1 MKRILWSFLALA
13 AGMVT
18 TTPARAEGPTGGE
31 VTGVSV
37 QPAPGRA
44 EILIN
49 VKGAVEVRNFTLT
62 DPSRLVI
69 DVVGAH
75 ISGAATAYDGVNRA
89 GILDIKYAQFRPDVV
104 RIAIYLSDLRPYQ
117 VDRQADA
124 IRVSFGSE
132 DGFLAWSTSSPA
144 DLPEPQAPAARPRPE
159 VTVTPE
165 APVMAATASAEPRI
179 TVTWDRAD
187 IADVVAGFAAFSG
200 RTIILGKDIK
210 GQVSAEITNQPWHQ
224 AFLAVIATQGLQAVE
239 LPGGIIRV
247 DSPQALS
254 ALDSLEPVETR
265 VLRINY
271 AQAAGLVPTVKS
283 VLTKRGTVVAD
294 TTTNS
299 LIFTDTRTRV
309 DAAEAF
315 VKGLDVRTPQ
325 VSIQSKLVFVDRT
338 DVQSLGLQY
347 DLGDNSTYFNKV
359 VQRPDP
365 ANPGQ
370 NYDPNTVVIGGNSL
384 AAVANANG
392 VILGSALDVLWRT
405 TIGGF
410 SFTAFLHALQTVE
423 LADVQAEPLVTTL
436 DNRQAYVDVGED
448 VPLRVVDAGSLS
460 GTAGA
465 KSTVSFKETGIK
477 LLVTPHVTNNRHVL
491 MTVHAERSDIKL
503 SPDPT
508 IVFTV
513 RKQVA
518 DNQLLVADGETA
530 VIGGLTVTQVD
541 KTKSGI
547 PFLVDLPIV
556 GALFG
561 YTTTSEH
568 RQDLIIL
575 ITPRI
580 IDDAS
585 E

>member
-1 MKRILWSFLALA
+1 MRRILWSFLALA
-13 AGMVT
+13 AGIVT
-18 TTPARAEGPTGGE
+18 TPPVWAEGPTGGE

-44 EILIN
+44 EVLIN

-132 DGFLAWSTSSPA
+132 DEFLAWSTASPA
-144 DLPEPQAPAARPRPE
+144 DMTAPQGAVARPRPE
-159 VTVTPE
+159 VSVAPE
-165 APVMAATASAEPRI
+165 APPAAVASAEPRI

-210 GQVSAEITNQPWHQ
+210 GAVSAEITNQPWHQ

-265 VLRINY
+265 VVRINY
-271 AQAAGLVPTVKS
+271 ATAAGLVPTVKS

-309 DAAEAF
+309 DAAEQF
-315 VKGLDVRTPQ
+315 IKGLDVRTPQ

-347 DLGDNSTYFNKV
+347 DLGDNNVYFNKL
-359 VQRPDP
+359 VQRPDASGEP
-365 ANPGQ
+365 Q
-370 NYDPNTVVIGGNSL
+370 DPNTVVIGGNSL

-392 VILGSALDVLWRT
+392 ILLGSALDVVWRT

-410 SFTAFLHALQTVE
+410 TFTAFLHALQTVE

-436 DNRQAYVDVGED
+436 DNRQAFVDVGED

-460 GTAGA
+460 GNQGA

-491 MTVHAERSDIKL
+491 MTVHAERSDIRL
-503 SPDPT
+503 SPSAD
-508 IVFTV
+508 IGFTV

-530 VIGGLTVTQVD
+530 VIGGLTVTQID

-547 PFLVDLPIV
+547 PFLVDLPLV

-561 YTTTSEH
+561 YTTTNEH

-580 IDDAS
+580 IDDGS

>member
-13 AGMVT
+13 AGIVT
-18 TTPARAEGPTGGE
+18 TTPARADGPNGGE

-44 EILIN
+44 EVLIN

-144 DLPEPQAPAARPRPE
+144 DMAAPVAAASATRPE
-159 VTVTPE
+159 VSVVPE
-165 APVMAATASAEPRI
+165 APRPAAASAEPRI

-210 GQVSAEITNQPWHQ
+210 GAVSAEITNQPWHQ

-265 VLRINY
+265 VVRINY

-309 DAAEAF
+309 DAAETF

-347 DLGDNSTYFNKV
+347 DLGDNNVYFNKL
-359 VQRPDP
+359 VQRPDAGGDP
-365 ANPGQ
+365 Q
-370 NYDPNTVVIGGNSL
+370 DPNTVVIGGNSL

-392 VILGSALDVLWRT
+392 ILLGSALDVVWRT

-410 SFTAFLHALQTVE
+410 TFTAFLHALQTVE

-436 DNRQAYVDVGED
+436 DNRQAFVDVGED

-460 GTAGA
+460 GNQGA

-491 MTVHAERSDIKL
+491 MTVHAERSDIRL
-503 SPDPT
+503 SPSAD
-508 IVFTV
+508 IGFTV

-530 VIGGLTVTQVD
+530 VIGGLTVTQID

-547 PFLVDLPIV
+547 PFLVDLPLV

-561 YTTTSEH
+561 YTTTNEH

-580 IDDAS
+580 IDDGT

>member
-13 AGMVT
+13 AGIVT
-18 TTPARAEGPTGGE
+18 TSPAWAEGPTGGE

-44 EILIN
+44 EVLIN

-75 ISGAATAYDGVNRA
+75 ISGAATAYDGINRA

-132 DGFLAWSTSSPA
+132 DEFLAWSTASPA
-144 DLPEPQAPAARPRPE
+144 DMTAPQGAPARPRPE
-159 VTVTPE
+159 VTVAPE
-165 APVMAATASAEPRI
+165 APPAAVASAEPRI

-265 VLRINY
+265 VVRINY
-271 AQAAGLVPTVKS
+271 ATAAGLVPTVKS

-315 VKGLDVRTPQ
+315 IKGLDVRTPQ

-347 DLGDNSTYFNKV
+347 DLGDNNVYFNKL
-359 VQRPDP
+359 VQRPDAAGEP
-365 ANPGQ
+365 Q
-370 NYDPNTVVIGGNSL
+370 DPNTVVIGGNSL

-392 VILGSALDVLWRT
+392 ILLGSALDVVWRT

-410 SFTAFLHALQTVE
+410 TFTAFLHALQTVE

-436 DNRQAYVDVGED
+436 DNRQAFVDVGED

-460 GTAGA
+460 GNQGA

-491 MTVHAERSDIKL
+491 MTVHAERSDIRL
-503 SPDPT
+503 SPSAD
-508 IVFTV
+508 IGFTV

-530 VIGGLTVTQVD
+530 VIGGLTVTQID

-547 PFLVDLPIV
+547 PFLVDLPLV

-561 YTTTSEH
+561 YTTTNEH

-580 IDDAS
+580 IDDGS

>member
-1 MKRILWSFLALA
+1 
-13 AGMVT
+13 
-18 TTPARAEGPTGGE
+18 
-31 VTGVSV
+31 
-37 QPAPGRA
+37 
-44 EILIN
+44 
-49 VKGAVEVRNFTLT
+49 
-62 DPSRLVI
+62 
-69 DVVGAH
+69 
-75 ISGAATAYDGVNRA
+75 
-89 GILDIKYAQFRPDVV
+89 
-104 RIAIYLSDLRPYQ
+104 
-117 VDRQADA
+117 
-124 IRVSFGSE
+124 
-132 DGFLAWSTSSPA
+132 
-144 DLPEPQAPAARPRPE
+144 
-159 VTVTPE
+159 
-165 APVMAATASAEPRI
+165 
-179 TVTWDRAD
+179 VTWDRAD

-210 GQVSAEITNQPWHQ
+210 GAVSAEITNQPWHQ

-265 VLRINY
+265 VVRINY
-271 AQAAGLVPTVKS
+271 ATAAGLVPTVKS

-309 DAAEAF
+309 DAAEQF
-315 VKGLDVRTPQ
+315 IKGLDVRTPQ

-347 DLGDNSTYFNKV
+347 DLGDNNVYFNKL
-359 VQRPDP
+359 VQRPDASGEP
-365 ANPGQ
+365 Q
-370 NYDPNTVVIGGNSL
+370 DPNTVVIGGNSL

-392 VILGSALDVLWRT
+392 ILLGSALDVVWRT

-410 SFTAFLHALQTVE
+410 TFTAFLHALQTVE

-436 DNRQAYVDVGED
+436 DNRQAFVDVGED

-460 GTAGA
+460 GNQGA

-491 MTVHAERSDIKL
+491 MTVHAERSDIRL
-503 SPDPT
+503 SPSAD
-508 IVFTV
+508 IGFTV

-530 VIGGLTVTQVD
+530 VIGGLTVTQID

-547 PFLVDLPIV
+547 PFLVDLPLV

-561 YTTTSEH
+561 YTTTNEH

-580 IDDAS
+580 IDDGS

>member
-1 MKRILWSFLALA
+1 MRRILWSFLALA
-13 AGMVT
+13 AGIVT
-18 TTPARAEGPTGGE
+18 TPPVWAEGPTGGE

-44 EILIN
+44 EVLIN

-132 DGFLAWSTSSPA
+132 DEFLAWSTASPA
-144 DLPEPQAPAARPRPE
+144 DMTAPQGAVARPRPE
-159 VTVTPE
+159 VSVAPE
-165 APVMAATASAEPRI
+165 APPAAIASAEPRI

-210 GQVSAEITNQPWHQ
+210 GAVSAEITNQPWHQ

-265 VLRINY
+265 VVRINY
-271 AQAAGLVPTVKS
+271 ATAAGLVPTVKS

-309 DAAEAF
+309 DAAEQF
-315 VKGLDVRTPQ
+315 IKGLDVRTPQ

-347 DLGDNSTYFNKV
+347 DLGDNNVYFNKL
-359 VQRPDP
+359 VQRPDASGEP
-365 ANPGQ
+365 Q
-370 NYDPNTVVIGGNSL
+370 DPNTVVIGGNSL

-392 VILGSALDVLWRT
+392 ILLGSALDVVWRT

-410 SFTAFLHALQTVE
+410 TFTAFLHALQTVE

-436 DNRQAYVDVGED
+436 DNRQAFVDVGED

-460 GTAGA
+460 GNQGA

-491 MTVHAERSDIKL
+491 MTVHAERSDIRL
-503 SPDPT
+503 SPSAD
-508 IVFTV
+508 IGFTV

-530 VIGGLTVTQVD
+530 VIGGLTVTQID

-547 PFLVDLPIV
+547 PFLVDLPLV

-561 YTTTSEH
+561 YTTTNEH

-580 IDDAS
+580 IDDGS

>member
-1 MKRILWSFLALA
+1 MRRILWSFLALA
-13 AGMVT
+13 AGIVT
-18 TTPARAEGPTGGE
+18 TSPAWAEGPTGGE

-44 EILIN
+44 EVLIN

-132 DGFLAWSTSSPA
+132 DEFLAWSTASPA
-144 DLPEPQAPAARPRPE
+144 DMTAPQGAAPRPQPE
-159 VTVTPE
+159 VSVAPE
-165 APVMAATASAEPRI
+165 APPAAAASAEPRI

-187 IADVVAGFAAFSG
+187 ISDVVAGFAAFSG

-210 GQVSAEITNQPWHQ
+210 GAVSAEITNQPWHQ

-265 VLRINY
+265 VVRINY

-309 DAAEAF
+309 DAAEQF
-315 VKGLDVRTPQ
+315 IRGLDVRTPQ

-347 DLGDNSTYFNKV
+347 DLGDNNVYFNKL
-359 VQRPDP
+359 VQRPDAAGEP
-365 ANPGQ
+365 Q
-370 NYDPNTVVIGGNSL
+370 DPNTVVIGGNSL
-384 AAVANANG
+384 AAVANAQG
-392 VILGSALDVLWRT
+392 ILLGSALDVVWRT

-410 SFTAFLHALQTVE
+410 TFTAFLHALQTVE

-436 DNRQAYVDVGED
+436 DNRQAFVDVGED

-460 GTAGA
+460 GNQGA

-491 MTVHAERSDIKL
+491 MTVHAERSDIRL
-503 SPDPT
+503 SPSAD
-508 IVFTV
+508 IGFTV

-530 VIGGLTVTQVD
+530 VIGGLTVTQID

-547 PFLVDLPIV
+547 PFLVDLPLV

-561 YTTTSEH
+561 YTTTNEH

-580 IDDAS
+580 IDDGS

>member
-1 MKRILWSFLALA
+1 MRRILWSFLALA
-13 AGMVT
+13 AGIVT
-18 TTPARAEGPTGGE
+18 TPPVWAEGPTGGE

-44 EILIN
+44 EVLIN

-132 DGFLAWSTSSPA
+132 DEFLAWSTASPA
-144 DLPEPQAPAARPRPE
+144 DMTAPQGAVARPRPE
-159 VTVTPE
+159 VTVAPE
-165 APVMAATASAEPRI
+165 APPAAVASAEPRI

-210 GQVSAEITNQPWHQ
+210 GAVSAEITNQPWHQ

-265 VLRINY
+265 VVRINY
-271 AQAAGLVPTVKS
+271 ATAAGLVPTVKS

-309 DAAEAF
+309 DAAEQF
-315 VKGLDVRTPQ
+315 IKGLDVRTPQ

-347 DLGDNSTYFNKV
+347 DLGDNNVYFNKL
-359 VQRPDP
+359 VQRPDASGEP
-365 ANPGQ
+365 Q
-370 NYDPNTVVIGGNSL
+370 DPNTVVIGGNSL

-392 VILGSALDVLWRT
+392 ILLGSALDVVWRT

-410 SFTAFLHALQTVE
+410 TFTAFLHALQTVE

-436 DNRQAYVDVGED
+436 DNRQAFVDVGED

-460 GTAGA
+460 GNQGA

-491 MTVHAERSDIKL
+491 MTVHAERSDIRL
-503 SPDPT
+503 SPSAD
-508 IVFTV
+508 IGFTV

-530 VIGGLTVTQVD
+530 VIGGLTVTQID

-547 PFLVDLPIV
+547 PFLVDLPLV

-561 YTTTSEH
+561 YTTTNEH

-580 IDDAS
+580 IDDGS

>member
-13 AGMVT
+13 AGIVT
-18 TTPARAEGPTGGE
+18 TTPARADGPNGGE

-44 EILIN
+44 EVLIN

-117 VDRQADA
+117 VDQQADA

-144 DLPEPQAPAARPRPE
+144 DMAAPVAAAAATRPE
-159 VTVTPE
+159 VSVAPE
-165 APVMAATASAEPRI
+165 APRAAATSAEPRI

-210 GQVSAEITNQPWHQ
+210 GAVSAEITNQPWHQ

-265 VLRINY
+265 VVRINY

-309 DAAEAF
+309 DAAETF

-347 DLGDNSTYFNKV
+347 DLGDNNVYFNKL
-359 VQRPDP
+359 VQRPDASGEP
-365 ANPGQ
+365 Q
-370 NYDPNTVVIGGNSL
+370 DPNTVVIGGNSL

-392 VILGSALDVLWRT
+392 ILLGSALDVVWRT

-410 SFTAFLHALQTVE
+410 TFTAFLHALQTVE

-436 DNRQAYVDVGED
+436 DNRQAFVDVGED

-460 GTAGA
+460 GNQGA

-491 MTVHAERSDIKL
+491 MTVHAERSDIRL
-503 SPDPT
+503 SPSAD
-508 IVFTV
+508 IGFTV

-530 VIGGLTVTQVD
+530 VIGGLTVTQID

-547 PFLVDLPIV
+547 PFLVDLPLV

-561 YTTTSEH
+561 YTTTNEH

-580 IDDAS
+580 IDDGT